1 MILAPEVD
9 VSAATKS
16 DPTGEERS
24 GGVMRGML
32 RGAGLA
38 LVAFALA
45 GCVAEPAPPP
55 DLEAGRGFDRHALY
69 WLGPEFEGLPLTY
82 LELDSEIPS
91 VVYGDCDASEHPC
104 TLPLDIQITPLC
116 RHLEVVSVTAEPQLV
131 RGAPLGRSDGAPVL
145 LTRTVQIKV
154 YAYDE
159 ALALRALQALRSLND
174 VEPVVPASE
183 PFPPPA
189 AGVLGGSRRC
199 A

>member
-1 MILAPEVD
+1 
-9 VSAATKS
+9 VSAATKT
-16 DPTGEERS
+16 DPTADERS
-24 GGVMRGML
+24 GGVLRGML
-32 RGAGLA
+32 RGVGLA

-45 GCVAEPAPPP
+45 GCVAEPIPPP
-55 DLEAGRGFDRHALY
+55 DLDAGRGFDRHALY

-104 TLPLDIQITPLC
+104 ALPLDIQITPLC
-116 RHLEVVSVTAEPQLV
+116 RHLEVVAVAAEPQLV
-131 RGAPLGRSDGAPVL
+131 RGAPVGRSDGAPVL

-159 ALALRALQALRSLND
+159 ALALRALRALRSLND
-174 VEPVVPASE
+174 VEPVVSASE

-189 AGVLGGSRRC
+189 AGVLGGGRRC